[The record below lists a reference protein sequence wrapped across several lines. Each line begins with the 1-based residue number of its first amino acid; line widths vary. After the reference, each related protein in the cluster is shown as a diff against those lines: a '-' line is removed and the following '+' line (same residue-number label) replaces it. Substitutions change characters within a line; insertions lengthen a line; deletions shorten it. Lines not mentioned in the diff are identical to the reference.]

1 MSDSNIDK
9 AVFAF
14 LASCVGDFVK
24 WPQCSVVV
32 LQGHNE
38 GGRLSGVFF
47 KAMAMNPNDG
57 TVFRIIVTK
66 DDVWRVRIVQVA
78 NHIRLDGVDAD
89 RDLVVHAVNRFMELA
104 GMVEG
109 GKGRD

>member
-1 MSDSNIDK
+1 MSDSSIDK

-14 LASCVGDFVK
+14 LASCVGDFAQ
-24 WPQCSVVV
+24 WPQCSIVA

-47 KAMAMNPNDG
+47 KAMAMNPDDR
-57 TVFRIIVTK
+57 TVFRIIVAK
-66 DDVWRVRIVQVA
+66 DGDWRVRVVQLS

-89 RDLVVHAVNRFMELA
+89 RDLIVRAMNRFMELA
-104 GMVEG
+104 GMREG
-109 GKGRD
+109 ENYD

>member
-1 MSDSNIDK
+1 MSDSSIDK

-24 WPQCSVVV
+24 WPQCSIVA
-32 LQGHNE
+32 LHGNNE
-38 GGRLSGVFF
+38 RGRLFGVLF
-47 KAMAMNPNDG
+47 KAMAMNPVDR

-66 DDVWRVRIVQVA
+66 DDVWRVRVVQLSNHVILDERDANRSTIVS
-78 NHIRLDGVDAD
+78 
-89 RDLVVHAVNRFMELA
+89 AVNRFTELA

-109 GKGRD
+109 EES

>member
-1 MSDSNIDK
+1 MSDSAVDR

-24 WPQCSVVV
+24 WPQCKSFN
-32 LQGHNE
+32 LWADNID
-38 GGRLSGVFF
+38 GRLSKVHFEVR
-47 KAMAMNPNDG
+47 AMNPDDKTTFKIIVKNDG
-57 TVFRIIVTK
+57 E
-66 DDVWRVRIVQVA
+66 WRVRIIQVS

-89 RDLVVHAVNRFMELA
+89 RDLIVHAVNRFVELV

-109 GKGRD
+109 RES